1 MSALPQNMRINLLKG
16 MVLTR
21 VVDNT
26 LKRLFMTGEI
36 SYQGK
41 GFQGKGFRSLGQEAI
56 YAAALALERG
66 HQKDVIAPLI
76 RDLGLVLAF
85 TNHDVISAI
94 NAQVAKEGLPLHGKD
109 LHMGALQQGVLPPAA
124 PLAIATCTLVGMA
137 WASLLKGEKR
147 VFVSCIGEGGT
158 SLGEWHEAINLAAV
172 RHLPM
177 IFCIQNNQTALS
189 TPVKH
194 QTVAQCF
201 ADKAVGYGLQHQSV
215 DGTDPEAVY
224 AAFKWG
230 ATLARQGKGP
240 VVIELTSMRMC
251 GHAHHDD
258 MLYWGVEPPLGLLYP
273 TPNHKK
279 GYMEPAL
286 YEQWAPK
293 DPIATYA
300 QKLIQEGIVSSQV
313 LSELESWASQL
324 CEEAVA
330 ELKARSWPK
339 PNEITRQVFAD
350 ERPVKQARTPKE
362 RLIEKAPAFTPSG
375 KTYLEA
381 ISAAVV
387 TDIQANPKGVY
398 VLGED
403 VAPPYGNAFMVFH
416 HVPKA
421 LYAHFLNTPIAE
433 NAIVGACVG
442 MALEGMRPIGEMQF
456 NDFVASGFNQV
467 VNNAAKLY
475 YRTGLCAPMVLRM
488 PWGGLRRAGPYHS
501 QDTAPWFYRTA
512 GLKLVAPSTP
522 WDAYWLLQASIKD
535 KDPVLFYEHIG
546 LYRDPTIR
554 QLLDT
559 HSDKPVL
566 GRAAFRALGND
577 ITLISYGAY
586 VHKALAVSEKL
597 RIQDA
602 ITCDV
607 IDLRTLMPLDFES
620 IRASV
625 QHTGRVVL
633 AGEDSV
639 TGSLLQSLAGQISQ
653 ELFEYLDAPIQVLGS
668 LDTPIPYAPSL
679 EDDYLLS
686 VERMEQVIKELV
698 CF

>member
-1 MSALPQNMRINLLKG
+1 MAQNP
-16 MVLTR
+16 
-21 VVDNT
+21 
-26 LKRLFMTGEI
+26 
-36 SYQGK
+36 
-41 GFQGKGFRSLGQEAI
+41 EAI
-56 YAAALALERG
+56 
-66 HQKDVIAPLI
+66 
-76 RDLGLVLAF
+76 
-85 TNHDVISAI
+85 
-94 NAQVAKEGLPLHGKD
+94 
-109 LHMGALQQGVLPPAA
+109 
-124 PLAIATCTLVGMA
+124 
-137 WASLLKGEKR
+137 
-147 VFVSCIGEGGT
+147 
-158 SLGEWHEAINLAAV
+158 
-172 RHLPM
+172 
-177 IFCIQNNQTALS
+177 
-189 TPVKH
+189 
-194 QTVAQCF
+194 
-201 ADKAVGYGLQHQSV
+201 
-215 DGTDPEAVY
+215 Y

-230 ATLARQGKGP
+230 ATLARQGKGS

-258 MLYWGVEPPLGLLYP
+258 MLYWGVEPPLGLAYP
-273 TPNHKK
+273 KPNHKK
-279 GYMEPAL
+279 GYMDAAL
-286 YEQWAPK
+286 YAQWAPK

-300 QKLIQEGIVSSQV
+300 QKLIHEGIVYSHV

-324 CEEAVA
+324 CEEAVV
-330 ELKARSWPK
+330 ELKARPWPK
-339 PNEITRQVFAD
+339 PNDTTRQVFAD
-350 ERPVKQARTPKE
+350 EGPVKQARAPKE
-362 RLIEKAPAFTPSG
+362 RLLEKAPAFTPSG

-387 TDIQANPKGVY
+387 ADIQANPKEVY

-475 YRTGLCAPMVLRM
+475 YRAGLCAPMVLRM

-535 KDPVLFYEHIG
+535 QDPVLFYEHIG
-546 LYRDPTIR
+546 LYRDPSIR
-554 QLLDT
+554 QPLDT
-559 HSDKPVL
+559 DSDKPVL
-566 GRAAFRALGND
+566 GRAAFRVLGDD

-597 RIQDA
+597 RMQDA

-639 TGSLLQSLAGQISQ
+639 TGSLLQSLAGKISQ

-668 LDTPIPYAPSL
+668 LDSPIPYAPSL

-686 VERMEQVIKELV
+686 TGRIEQVVREIV
-698 CF
+698 RF